1 MKHKVFKEMNETNG
15 ITIRT
20 FFMML
25 YGKTIKNAFAASG
38 LEYKKLLDGF
48 GAEINQKEL
57 CPG

>member
-1 MKHKVFKEMNETNG
+1 MNETNG